1 MPNPRRPRRRHRQN
15 TRKNRSLGI
24 NRTSCRA
31 QKIMTVPPQKTV
43 KFENG
48 FAKNN
53 AIVTEV
59 LQIILAYLPFIAG
72 SLLIIIGIAI
82 FANDKEDYAPAISF
96 AVFGGITILFSGFM
110 ALLLKTSQY
119 LVENMRRTAENTA
132 NIGLLLQQLLQRQA
146 EAQGSPLP
154 ERNSAAIIPNA
165 AALPAYSAAVSN
177 PNPPQQISAPTLP
190 GQNREQPVQLN
201 KPQTAI
207 PAQPSKFDTSKTV
220 DSLLKS
226 WES

>member
-1 MPNPRRPRRRHRQN
+1 
-15 TRKNRSLGI
+15 
-24 NRTSCRA
+24 
-31 QKIMTVPPQKTV
+31 MTVPPQKTV

-165 AALPAYSAAVSN
+165 AALPASSAASPTPNTALPVPSAAVSN

-201 KPQTAI
+201 KPQTAV